1 MGRRAAAVYKPAA
14 MSATRLSRTAHR
26 LDELI
31 AAGLMP
37 AEAAADGRAAAA
49 AQFAVAVTP
58 AVAAIID
65 PADPADPIAR
75 QYLPA
80 AEELEVTAAELADPI
95 GDKAHSPLRGLVH
108 RYPDRVLLMPV
119 EICAVYCR
127 FCFRREVVGP
137 GAKMLD
143 EAALAAAL
151 GYVAAHPEIFE
162 VILTGGDPLMLPP
175 ARLRRLVAGLA
186 AIDHV
191 QVIRLHSRIPVS
203 APERITAALAEAL
216 AAAGDKA
223 VYVAVHC
230 NHPRELTAEA
240 RAGLR
245 RLSAAGVTLLG
256 QSVLLAGVNDDVET
270 LAALMRGLVAAR
282 VKPYYLHQLDLAR
295 GTGHFRVPLEKGR
308 ALVRALRGRVSGL
321 AQPTYVLDIP
331 GGRGKSPITADWIA
345 AAEDGCGWWVEDWQ
359 GGRHRYVEPGQD
371 SATD

>member
-1 MGRRAAAVYKPAA
+1 MAAV
-14 MSATRLSRTAHR
+14 RLTRTAHH

-37 AEAAADGRAAAA
+37 AAAASDGRAQAA

-58 AVAAIID
+58 AVAALID
-65 PADPADPIAR
+65 PTDPADPIAR

-80 AEELEVTAAELADPI
+80 AEERAVTAAELADPI

-137 GAKMLD
+137 GAKLLDD
-143 EAALAAAL
+143 EALDAAI
-151 GYVAAHPEIFE
+151 GYVAGHPEIFE
-162 VILTGGDPLMLPP
+162 VIMTGGDPLMLSP
-175 ARLRRLVAGLA
+175 ARLERLVARLA

-191 QVIRLHSRIPVS
+191 QVIRLHSRIPVA
-203 APERITAALAEAL
+203 APERVTAGLADALR
-216 AAAGDKA
+216 AAGDKA

-245 RLSAAGVTLLG
+245 LLSEAGVTLLG
-256 QSVLLAGVNDDVET
+256 QSVLLAGVNDDIET
-270 LAALMRGLVAAR
+270 LTTLMRGLVAAR
-282 VKPYYLHQLDLAR
+282 IKPYYLHQLDLAR
-295 GTGHFRVPLEKGR
+295 GTGHFRVPLAQGR

-321 AQPTYVLDIP
+321 AQPTYILDIP
-331 GGRGKSPITADWIA
+331 GGQGKSPITSDWIE
-345 AAEDGCGWWVEDWQ
+345 AAEDGCGWWVADWQ
-359 GGRHRYVEPGQD
+359 GRRHRYVEPGQD
-371 SATD
+371 SAID

>member
-1 MGRRAAAVYKPAA
+1 MTTTEKKRVDTG
-14 MSATRLSRTAHR
+14 LNRTARR
-26 LDELI
+26 LEELV

-37 AEAAADGRAAAA
+37 PGAASDGRVQAA

-58 AVAAIID
+58 AVARLID
-65 PADPADPIAR
+65 ATDPTDPIAR

-80 AEELEVTAAELADPI
+80 AAELEVAAAEMADPI
-95 GDKAHSPLRGLVH
+95 GDRTHSPLRGLVH

-137 GAKMLD
+137 GTKTLD
-143 EAALAAAL
+143 DAALAAAV
-151 GYVAAHPEIFE
+151 GYIAGHPEIFE
-162 VILTGGDPLMLPP
+162 VILTGGDPLMLSP
-175 ARLRRLVAGLA
+175 ARLSRLVGDIA

-191 QVIRLHSRIPVS
+191 QVIRLHSRIPVA
-203 APERITAALAEAL
+203 APERITDALARAL
-216 AAAGDKA
+216 GAAGDKA

-230 NHPRELTAEA
+230 NHPRELTVEA
-240 RAGLR
+240 RRALR
-245 RLSAAGVTLLG
+245 RLAAAGMTLLG
-256 QSVLLAGVNDDVET
+256 QSVLLAGVNDDIET
-270 LAALMRGLVAAR
+270 LTALMRGLVAAR

-321 AQPTYVLDIP
+321 AQPTYILDIP
-331 GGRGKSPITADWIA
+331 GGRGKSPITADWIS

-359 GGRHRYVEPGQD
+359 GGRHRYRESGQD

>member
-1 MGRRAAAVYKPAA
+1 MPAPY
-14 MSATRLSRTAHR
+14 LPRTAHR
-26 LDELI
+26 LEELI
-31 AAGLMP
+31 GAGLMP
-37 AEAAADGRAAAA
+37 PAAAADGRAAAA

-58 AVAAIID
+58 AVAALID
-65 PADPADPIAR
+65 PTDPADPIAR

-80 AEELEVTAAELADPI
+80 AEELDVAAAELADPI
-95 GDKAHSPLRGLVH
+95 GDAAHSPLPGLVH

-143 EAALAAAL
+143 DAALDRAIS
-151 GYVAAHPEIFE
+151 YVAANPAIFE

-175 ARLRRLVAGLA
+175 PRLGQLMARLA

-191 QVIRLHSRIPVS
+191 QVIRLHSRIPVA
-203 APERITAALAEAL
+203 APERVTEAMAEAL
-216 AAAGDKA
+216 RPAADKA

-240 RAGLR
+240 RRGLR
-245 RLSAAGVTLLG
+245 RLSEAGVALLG
-256 QSVLLAGVNDDVET
+256 QSVLLAGINDDVET
-270 LAALMRGLVAAR
+270 LAALMRALVAAR

-308 ALVRALRGRVSGL
+308 ALVHALRGRVSGL
-321 AQPTYVLDIP
+321 AQPTYILDIP
-331 GGRGKSPITADWIA
+331 GGQGKSPITADWIEVA
-345 AAEDGCGWWVEDWQ
+345 ADGCGWWVEDWQ
-359 GGRHRYVEPGQD
+359 GKRHRYLEPGQD
-371 SATD
+371 SAID

>member
-1 MGRRAAAVYKPAA
+1 VYKPPA
-14 MSATRLSRTAHR
+14 MSATRLTRTAHR

-37 AEAAADGRAAAA
+37 AAAASDGRAAAA
-49 AQFAVAVTP
+49 AQFAVAVTS
-58 AVAAIID
+58 AVARLID

-80 AEELEVTAAELADPI
+80 AEELQVTAAELADPI
-95 GDKAHSPLRGLVH
+95 GDKAHSPLHGLVH

-137 GAKMLD
+137 GAKLLD
-143 EAALAAAL
+143 DDALDAAI
-151 GYVAAHPEIFE
+151 GYIAAHPGIFE
-162 VILTGGDPLMLPP
+162 VILTGGDPLMLSP
-175 ARLRRLVAGLA
+175 ARLSRLMAGLA

-191 QVIRLHSRIPVS
+191 QVIRLHSRIPVAS
-203 APERITAALAEAL
+203 PERITEGLADALK
-216 AAAGDKA
+216 AAGDKA

-230 NHPRELTAEA
+230 NHPRELTGEA
-240 RAGLR
+240 KAGLR
-245 RLSAAGVTLLG
+245 LLSAAGVTLLG
-256 QSVLLAGVNDDVET
+256 QSVLLAGVNDDIET
-270 LAALMRGLVAAR
+270 LTALMRGLVAAR
-282 VKPYYLHQLDLAR
+282 IKPYYLHQLDLAR

-321 AQPTYVLDIP
+321 AQPTYILDIP
-331 GGRGKSPITADWIA
+331 GGQGKSPITADWLEA
-345 AAEDGCGWWVEDWQ
+345 AGDGCGWWVEDWQ
-359 GGRHRYVEPGQD
+359 GGRHRYVEPGPD

>member
-1 MGRRAAAVYKPAA
+1 MTTA
-14 MSATRLSRTAHR
+14 RLNRTAHR

-31 AAGLMP
+31 DAGLMP
-37 AEAAADGRAAAA
+37 AAARHDGRALAADS
-49 AQFAVAVTP
+49 FAVAVTP
-58 AVAAIID
+58 AVARLID
-65 PADPADPIAR
+65 PADQADPIAR

-80 AEELEVTAAELADPI
+80 ADELRVTAAELADPI
-95 GDKAHSPLRGLVH
+95 GDKAHSPVRGIVH

-143 EAALAAAL
+143 DPGLDAAIAYIA
-151 GYVAAHPEIFE
+151 GRPDIFE

-175 ARLRRLVAGLA
+175 QRLGPLIARLA

-191 QVIRLHSRIPVS
+191 QVIRLHSRVPVA
-203 APERITAALAEAL
+203 APDRMTPALADAL
-216 AAAGDKA
+216 ARAGDKA

-245 RLSAAGVTLLG
+245 LMSAAGVTLLG
-256 QSVLLAGVNDDVET
+256 QSVLLAGVNDDIET
-270 LAALMRGLVAAR
+270 LTALMRGLVAAR
-282 VKPYYLHQLDLAR
+282 IKPYYLHQLDLAR
-295 GTGHFRVPLEKGR
+295 GTGHFRVPIDKGR
-308 ALVRALRGRVSGL
+308 ALMRALRGRVSGL
-321 AQPTYVLDIP
+321 AQPTYILDIP
-331 GGRGKSPITADWIA
+331 GGQGKSPITADWIA

-359 GGRHRYVEPGQD
+359 GRRHRYVEPRPD
-371 SATD
+371 SDTD